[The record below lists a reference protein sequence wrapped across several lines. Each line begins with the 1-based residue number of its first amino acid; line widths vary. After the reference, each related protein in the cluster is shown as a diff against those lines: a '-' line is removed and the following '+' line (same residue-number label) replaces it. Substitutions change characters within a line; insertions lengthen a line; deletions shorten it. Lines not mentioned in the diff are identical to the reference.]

1 MNDVLLPIAHA
12 QIDPSQQ
19 SPDITISG
27 IFQRLTEILN
37 LVIPFLVLVATV
49 VFIWGIVKY
58 ITAGSDEKRLGEAR
72 NIVIWGIIAL
82 AAMLAVWGL
91 VYVLLNAVFGDAE
104 LPPIPGVD
112 IEPFL

>member
-1 MNDVLLPIAHA
+1 MFPFNIVHA
-12 QIDPSQQ
+12 QIDPSQV

-58 ITAGSDEKRLGEAR
+58 ITAGSDERQIGEAR
-72 NIVIWGIIAL
+72 NLIIWGIIAL
-82 AAMLAVWGL
+82 ASMIAVWGL
-91 VYVLLNAVFGDAE
+91 VYVLLNAVFGGAD
-104 LPPIPGVD
+104 LPNIPGPD